1 MTFSIRILESDPV
14 IKGRIIRA
22 IVEELNNVFA
32 RSKGNITREIKGTNT
47 IISERPSNV
56 VGISFL

>member
-1 MTFSIRILESDPV
+1 MTFSIRILESDPI

-32 RSKGNITREIKGTNT
+32 RSKGSIAREIRNLTET
-47 IISERPSNV
+47 LISKSPEIHSLQ
-56 VGISFL
+56 G

>member
-22 IVEELNNVFA
+22 MAKELNNVFA
-32 RSKGNITREIKGTNT
+32 RSKGSIAREIRNLTET
-47 IISERPSNV
+47 LISMSPEIQSLQ
-56 VGISFL
+56 GG